1 MLNYF
6 GSPLYGIQINTI
18 QEIQKPLLTTQGI
31 SDNLEEIH
39 LMKKHNFFKKNLK
52 LHFDFYLIHPK
63 GLNRAWNN
71 PQE

>member
-39 LMKKHNFFKKNLK
+39 LMKKHNFLKK
-52 LHFDFYLIHPK
+52 I
-63 GLNRAWNN
+63 
-71 PQE
+71 